1 MISVLIVGAGAI
13 GIIYGNYLKKGL
25 GDEVRVGL
33 VARSNYQALK
43 DYGGGTIVRG
53 LGDGRTVE
61 KFVPD
66 ELLSAAEE
74 SYEGEKYDYLF
85 LTNKITGDQV
95 VKGLSKYAHK
105 DSLMV
110 LTQNGVDIEEP
121 YKEAYPGVALAS
133 AVAYI
138 ATSLTAPTEATHFSP
153 FFKFNAGIVFMDS
166 STDRYKQAYQ
176 RLELLAKKSVESG
189 LTSFELSTNIIQ
201 DRWRKMLWNG
211 TMNTLAAITDLTL
224 PELMDDLGYEE
235 IMREVCMEI
244 WRVGLAAV
252 GEDSWLA
259 EDVVDEII
267 TFTKQAQF
275 EGFVPSTLQDV
286 RKGKPIE
293 YEAICG
299 NVVKA
304 AKKRNVAVPQLR
316 LLYKLLQ
323 AVNYKIEKKL

>member
-1 MISVLIVGAGAI
+1 MKA
-13 GIIYGNYLKKGL
+13 N
-25 GDEVRVGL
+25 
-33 VARSNYQALK
+33 
-43 DYGGGTIVRG
+43 GGGTIVRG
-53 LGDGRTVE
+53 RGEERTVE

-66 ELLSAAEE
+66 ELLSAADET
-74 SYEGEKYDYLF
+74 YDGEGYDYLF

-95 VKGLSKYAHK
+95 VQGLSKYVHK

-121 YKEAYPGVALAS
+121 YRVAYPGVALAS

-138 ATSLTAPTEATHFSP
+138 AASLTGPVEATHFSP
-153 FFKFNAGIVFMDS
+153 FLKFNAGLVFSDDADM
-166 STDRYKQAYQ
+166 RG
-176 RLELLAKKSVESG
+176 RLELLGRRSVESG
-189 LTSFELSTNIIQ
+189 VTSFELSENIVR

-224 PELMDDLGYEE
+224 PELLDDLDYEE

-267 TFTKQAQF
+267 TFTRQAQF
-275 EGFVPSTLQDV
+275 DGFVPSTLQDV
-286 RKGKPIE
+286 RRGKPIE

-299 NVVKA
+299 NVVRA
-304 AKKRNVAVPQLR
+304 AKKRDVPVPQLR

-323 AVNYKIEKKL
+323 AVNYKLEKKL

>member
-25 GDEVRVGL
+25 GDEVRIGL
-33 VARSNYQALK
+33 VARSNYRDLK
-43 DYGGGTIVRG
+43 ENGGGTIVRG
-53 LGDGRTVE
+53 RGTSRTVE

-66 ELLSAAEE
+66 ELYSASEE
-74 SYEGEKYDYLF
+74 SYEGEGYDYIF
-85 LTNKITGDQV
+85 LTNKITGDNV
-95 VKGLSKYAHK
+95 VKGLSKYTHK
-105 DSLMV
+105 ESLMV

-121 YKEAYPGVALAS
+121 YKNAYPEVTLVS
-133 AVAYI
+133 AVVYI

-153 FFKFNAGIVFMDS
+153 FLKFNAGIVFVDN
-166 STDRYKQAYQ
+166 TTAKYKQAYE
-176 RLELLAKKSVESG
+176 RLEVLAQKSVDSG
-189 LTSFELSTNIIQ
+189 LTSFELSDNIIR
-201 DRWRKMLWNG
+201 DRWKKMLWNG

-252 GEDSWLA
+252 GEDNWLA

-304 AKKRNVAVPQLR
+304 AKKRNVPVPQLR
-316 LLYKLLQ
+316 LLYKLLE
-323 AVNYKIEKKL
+323 AVNYKLEKKL